1 MKRNLFILLIV
12 VLLAGA
18 LPISA
23 LAEDIY
29 IDIKPDDVDN
39 LLTVNR
45 KSALPVA
52 IYNGDGL
59 VDLTTV
65 TLNGVPAVSSYEKL
79 DYLLVKFDAQAV
91 LATLGDVE
99 DGDVF
104 ILTLEGEKDGV
115 EFEAT
120 DFVTIRARGH

>member
-23 LAEDIY
+23 LAEDIT
-29 IDIKPDDVDN
+29 IDIKPDDEDN
-39 LLTVNR
+39 ILTVNR

-52 IYNGDGL
+52 IYNGEGL
-59 VDLTTV
+59 VDLETV
-65 TLNGVPAVSSYEKL
+65 TLNGVPVLSSYEKL

-99 DGDVF
+99 DGDV
-104 ILTLEGEKDGV
+104 ITLTLVGDKDGV
-115 EFEAT
+115 PFEAT

>member
-23 LAEDIY
+23 LAEDIT
-29 IDIKPDDVDN
+29 IDIKPDDEDN
-39 LLTVNR
+39 ILTVNR

-52 IYNGDGL
+52 IYNASGIDTATIFL
-59 VDLTTV
+59 E
-65 TLNGVPAVSSYEKL
+65 GVPVLSYYEKG
-79 DYLLVKFDAQAV
+79 DYLLLKFDAQAV
-91 LATLGDVE
+91 LAAIGPVE
-99 DGDVF
+99 DGDVVD
-104 ILTLEGEKDGV
+104 LTLVGEFDGD
-115 EFEAT
+115 EFTAT